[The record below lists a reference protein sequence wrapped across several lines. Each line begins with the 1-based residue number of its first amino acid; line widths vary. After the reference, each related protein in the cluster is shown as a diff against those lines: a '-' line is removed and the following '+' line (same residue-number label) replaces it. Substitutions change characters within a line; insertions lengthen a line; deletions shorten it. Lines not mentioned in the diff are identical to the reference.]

1 MRVLIL
7 SQHSWP
13 ETFRINEVAHSLREA
28 GCSVEV
34 LTGQPNYPDGV
45 LFPGYRAFSMG
56 CEDFDG
62 IPVHRVPLMPRG
74 RPGAL
79 RLIGNYL
86 SFIASASLVGPWA
99 LRGRPYD
106 LIFVYGTS
114 PILQAIAA
122 LVLRLFKQC
131 PVAVWVQDLWPQ
143 SLQVTGYVNNPR
155 VLSVVAAVVSWIYR
169 RSDLLLVQSNSFVS
183 SVAPM
188 AGRTPVEVHP
198 NPGERAFQRGPQGT
212 AALTLAPGF
221 NVVFAGNLG
230 TVQALDTVI
239 AAAAMLRDEPQVRF
253 VLIGSGSRGDAL
265 QAETARLGLDNVQFV
280 GRFPPEA
287 MPGLLVQASALL
299 VSLSH
304 DEILAQTIPSKVQA
318 YLAAGRPVIA
328 SLDGEGA
335 RVVEQAG
342 AGVTCPAE
350 DAGALAGA
358 VRQLLHSS
366 PDVLQQMGRRGRI
379 YYEAHFDPATLA
391 QRLARRFKQLAGD
404 RVDRPKPGRE
414 VESDNG

>member
-1 MRVLIL
+1 MKVLIL
-7 SQHSWP
+7 SQHFWP

-28 GCSVEV
+28 GCEIAV

-45 LFPGYRAFSMG
+45 VFPGYRAFASS

-62 IPVHRVPLMPRG
+62 IAVHRVPLMPRG
-74 RPGAL
+74 RSGAL

-86 SFIASASLVGPWA
+86 SFILSASLVGPWR
-99 LRGRPYD
+99 LRGQSFD
-106 LIFVYGTS
+106 VIFVYGTS

-122 LVLRLFKQC
+122 LALRVFKRC
-131 PVAVWVQDLWPQ
+131 PVVVWVQDLWPQ
-143 SLQVTGYVNNPR
+143 SLQVTGYVRNPR
-155 VLSVVAAVVSWIYR
+155 LLSTVAAVVRWIYR
-169 RSDLLLVQSNSFVS
+169 RSDLLLVQSEGFVS

-198 NPGERAFQRGPQGT
+198 NPGERAFEQPAQGT
-212 AALTLAPGF
+212 PALVLEPRF

-239 AAAAMLRDEPQVRF
+239 AAAALLRDALHVRF

-265 QAETARLGLDNVQFV
+265 RAEVARLKLDNVQFA
-280 GRFPPEA
+280 GRFAPEA
-287 MPGLLVQASALL
+287 MPGILAQASVLL
-299 VSLSH
+299 VSLKR

-335 RVVEQAG
+335 RVVEQAQ
-342 AGVTCPAE
+342 AGIACPAE
-350 DAGALAGA
+350 DAAALADA
-358 VRQLLHSS
+358 IRRLQHSPS
-366 PDVLQQMGRRGRI
+366 DVLDQMGRRGRT
-379 YYEAHFDPATLA
+379 YYDAHFDPATLA
-391 QRLARRFKQLAGD
+391 RRLARRFEQLAGD
-404 RVDRPKPGRE
+404 RVGRSTPGSN
-414 VESDNG
+414 VESNNG